1 MDAIILA
8 GGKGTRLDNAA
19 PKPLV
24 MIGDKH
30 LIQHQIDYLKDK
42 VDRIVVSTGHM
53 AEEVEK
59 FVQGLYP
66 RFSDGKYFK
75 SGIYFSRENEP
86 LGTAGGLKRALN
98 MTVRHEVLAFNCD
111 DLTDI
116 PISRLEHIAENTI
129 CVANPVL
136 PFGRVDI
143 GGDGYVSSFR
153 EKEKLK
159 DFWVSCGWYKFMVNN
174 NFYDSLPEKGMLEFD
189 VFPKMR
195 LKPYFHTGFW
205 KAINTRK
212 DIEEFKNF
220 SKSYQEA
227 CLSNNRQ

>member
-8 GGKGTRLDNAA
+8 GGKGTRMDNTV

-24 MIGDKH
+24 MVGDKH
-30 LIQHQIDYLKDK
+30 LIQHQIDYLLGK
-42 VDRIVVSTGHM
+42 VDRIVVSTGYM

-66 RFSDGKYFK
+66 RFSDGKYCK
-75 SGIYFSRENEP
+75 SEIYFSRENEP
-86 LGTAGGLKRALN
+86 LGTAGGLKKALN
-98 MTVRHEVLAFNCD
+98 MTVMNEVIAFNCD
-111 DLTDI
+111 DLTNI
-116 PISRLEHIAENTI
+116 PISKLEEITENTL
-129 CVANPVL
+129 CVANPTSS
-136 PFGRVDI
+136 FGSIEI
-143 GGDGYVSSFR
+143 GEDGYVASFR

-159 DFWVSCGWYKFMVNN
+159 DLWISCGWYKFIVDNK
-174 NFYDSLPEKGMLEFD
+174 FYDSLPDKGMLEFD

-212 DIEEFKNF
+212 DVDEFNRMPKL
-220 SKSYQEA
+220 YQA
-227 CLSNNRQ
+227 ASQ